1 MSVIL
6 AADIGGT
13 SCKLGIFDEEINLIE
28 KWEIP
33 TDISEEGSHILPNV
47 HDSFRSKEE
56 SLGFKVEE
64 SLGAGL
70 GMPGPVDFEKGI
82 LNGCINLNIK
92 GKSSISTIFHELS
105 GTAAIVDND
114 ANVAALGEQSKG
126 AGHGHS
132 EVVMITLG
140 TGVGGGVISGG
151 SLIHG
156 TGGSGGEIGHIK
168 VDFDGRFQC
177 NCGKRGCLETVA
189 SATGMVNLAGYHAE
203 DYEHS
208 VLSAAIKEGTLTSK
222 AIMDAAMK
230 EDPLAEFVVEEAARY
245 LAVAMSSISVITN
258 PGYFIF
264 GGGVSRAGEYLTDK
278 VRKHYDTLIFPP
290 AAEDM
295 EIVMAELGNDAGMYG
310 AARLVK
316 QYLIKK

>member
-13 SCKLGIFDEEINLIE
+13 SCKLGVFDEELNLIE

-33 TDISEEGSHILPNV
+33 TDISEEGSHILADV
-47 HDSFRSKEE
+47 LDSFRSKEE
-56 SLGFKVEE
+56 ILGFKVEE
-64 SLGAGL
+64 CLGTGL

-92 GKSSISTIFHELS
+92 GKRSIATIFSELS
-105 GTAAIVDND
+105 GSAAIVDND

-140 TGVGGGVISGG
+140 TGVGGGVISEGR
-151 SLIHG
+151 LIHG
-156 TGGSGGEIGHIK
+156 TGGSGGEIGHIT

-177 NCGKRGCLETVA
+177 NCGKKGCLETVA
-189 SATGMVNLAGYHAE
+189 SATGMVNLAGYHSDDHE
-203 DYEHS
+203 NS
-208 VLSAAIKEGTLTSK
+208 VLIAAIKEGTLTSK
-222 AIMDAAMK
+222 AIVDAAMTG
-230 EDPLAEFVVEEAARY
+230 DPLAEFVVEEAARY

-258 PGYFIF
+258 PGYFVF
-264 GGGVSRAGEYLTDK
+264 GGGVSRAGRYLTDK
-278 VRKHYDTLIFPP
+278 IKKYYDSLIFPP
-290 AAEDM
+290 AADDV

-316 QYLIKK
+316 QYLI